1 MLGFQ
6 ALGRLAL
13 AEPPSGPNITL
24 QPPPIVK
31 RNPPAVV
38 TQT

>member
-6 ALGRLAL
+6 AMGRLAL

-24 QPPPIVK
+24 APPVIT
-31 RNPPAVV
+31 RQNPVAAVV
-38 TQT
+38 RS